1 MPIDKIIPRFLVSDK
16 DERLLKEGA
25 MTDAL
30 NVTISEDGK
39 GTEGVLKNVKGTNPV
54 NAFDPSHQIAD
65 ADPITAIGQVSDP
78 QRGFIYY
85 FVADDSNGNQHAI
98 YQHDTSTNTY
108 KIVAKG
114 SAFGF
119 QSGGFIKA
127 DLVNGD
133 FARDGSIE
141 TIIYFTD
148 NNNIPRKIN
157 VDRALAGEY
166 GLTSTSTYHFS
177 LSAMRASLNT
187 CPVVRFE
194 TDESITQNGFIDDY
208 FQFAT
213 QLLYI
218 DGEESAISPYSEL
231 TVPSIVFNKT
241 LDSKATSRTF
251 QNVCVINPK
260 YKREIVNT
268 NANGFNVDENRVQP
282 STGIPDVE
290 FIRLLARRGSTGP
303 FFIIDDLPVSSNK
316 SKEVYGETRNVWN
329 HTTGEYKFYNDI
341 IKSFVETSLVDKMYD
356 NVPQKAQGQS
366 IVGNRLIY
374 SNYVEGYA
382 NGDEDGNP
390 VKAKVSVDYFPP
402 GTTLSEGG
410 TGTVFDEGG
419 TATNGDIVFDI
430 KKQISWPNGA
440 TATDT
445 VPAGSLIS
453 LSARWSPEG
462 TVKGTTTDGIVSV
475 NFFVQGIGAFVAGLC
490 PSGFSSASDDFHIG
504 DQGPN
509 GGNQL
514 DLNIPISADFRL
526 DQDMTLDAIAE
537 EFKSLISPQEV
548 TIEYDH
554 SNPTPGVGDDV
565 FGFRVTDAL
574 SSTLSNGDFLQVN
587 AANIRIT
594 FAFDDISDPT
604 ANDGSFVIKPYIKKI
619 IFTEVFFL
627 GTGAAPFGY
636 PPNLLSET
644 EIEALHTMNAGSTP
658 LSQNDQTFAISNQ
671 TAYIASSLIDV
682 STEVNYSTFK
692 AGCSHDFGVVYY
704 DRYNRSG
711 FVNEIGSAYVTPL
724 SQRASGKEGRAEI
737 KVTMDCN
744 PPPWAAKWQLVY
756 GGISS
761 FSDFFQYTTGGGYV
775 PTQPG
780 GTGNTFDPDEDKR
793 EVYVSLK
800 TLDLYRSEKSA
811 NRNYSFTE
819 GDILRVVS
827 YVDNSGTRIFPSSN
841 DPNKPIEFNVLRV
854 EVLGDS
860 DNPIQLHN
868 PIEDDQKGTF
878 LVLGAPE
885 VSSGVKIL
893 NSSGTQTGLKY
904 DGFDWFSISE
914 SLDFNGTLNFP
925 YPDGNASSG
934 NNYWGQQC
942 IVEILTP
949 SRSTENKVY
958 YEIGEPHDIFTVGSN
973 PERFVTYSTKHGP
986 PITTRNGDTFLRLV
1000 ACKTPILSDPA
1011 NVNWSIGTNNTNTP
1025 TGDGSIRDVENFDY
1039 VDLEIESL
1047 QVSDTSYT
1055 KDWSK
1060 GRAHSVF
1067 KDAAANIYKNGLVY
1081 GDAYVEGNKQLSYSS
1096 FNPSLGNFETLDIKF
1111 GSIEYIGN
1119 YNDDLAAL
1127 QENKMCLIPVN
1138 KNILEYAS
1146 GSSDVAVSTN
1156 VLGQRRYS
1164 SGDYGSGGHPEAVII
1179 QDNTIYFVDESRQA
1193 VLSLTGGQ
1201 LVPISEK
1208 NMSSFF
1214 ENFFTTGHTKYVS
1227 GYDPRDNTYYLTGIG
1242 GSSPIYK
1249 TVGYDAARGGWQSRY
1264 SFRPDLYANQNNM
1277 LYSAKYVDATTDLI
1291 FHEHSDFADHNTFYG
1306 TKAKSEV
1313 QVVSKLSP
1321 SRVKVFNAISY
1332 EGDSNAWEMS
1342 TGATTSL
1349 NQTSGIIHDAAG
1361 SDTPKFVEKEGAYYA
1376 AMPKDTAVKYVYAG
1390 TFDSVSSN
1398 DITVTDIAR
1407 LDRFPFFLD
1416 QTPLY
1421 YLSGGT
1427 YNTVSTNPAAST
1439 VTGFNLSAST
1449 ITTTVAAGNPSNGDK
1464 LFFQVSTDGDAMR
1477 GSFMKVTLT
1486 LPTIAS
1492 PAEQELYC
1500 INTHIT
1506 DSKSHHPLGQ

>member
-1 MPIDKIIPRFLVSDK
+1 MPIDKMIPRFLVSDE

-30 NVTISEDGK
+30 NVTISEDGA
-39 GTEGVLKNVKGTNPV
+39 GSEGVIKNVKGT
-54 NAFDPSHQIAD
+54 IAGSVVSGSELTD
-65 ADPITAIGQVSDP
+65 SDDVTVIGQVSDP
-78 QRGFIYY
+78 QRGFIYF
-85 FVADDSNGNQHAI
+85 FVADDSGASEHAI
-98 YQHDTSTNTY
+98 YQYNTGTDTY
-108 KIVAKG
+108 KVVAKG
-114 SAFGF
+114 SGFGF
-119 QSGGFIKA
+119 QSGGFIKV
-127 DLVNGD
+127 DLVSGD
-133 FARDGSIE
+133 FARDGSTE

-187 CPVVRFE
+187 CPVVKFE
-194 TDESITQNGFIDDY
+194 TDESVTQNGFIDDY

-231 TVPSIVFNKT
+231 FVPSIVFNKT
-241 LDSKATSRTF
+241 LNSKATSRTF

-268 NANGFNVDENRVQP
+268 NADGFNVNESKVQP

-290 FIRLLARRGSTGP
+290 SIRLLARRGSTGP
-303 FFIIDDLPVSSNK
+303 FFIIDDLPVSSSK
-316 SKEVYGETRNVWN
+316 SKEVYGETKNVWN
-329 HTTGEYKFYNDI
+329 HITGEYKFYNDI

-366 IVGNRLIY
+366 IVGNRLMY
-374 SNYVEGYA
+374 SNYLEGYA
-382 NGDEDGNP
+382 NGDENGDP
-390 VKAKVSVDYFPP
+390 VEAKVSVNYFPP
-402 GTTLSEGG
+402 GVTLSDGA
-410 TGTVFDEGG
+410 TGNVFDEGG
-419 TATNGDIVFDI
+419 AASNGDILFDI
-430 KKQISWPNGA
+430 KKQISWPNGS
-440 TATDT
+440 TATDI
-445 VPAGSLIS
+445 VPAGSLVS
-453 LSARWSPEG
+453 VSARWSPEG
-462 TVKGTTTDGIVSV
+462 SVKGATADGIVSID
-475 NFFVQGIGAFVAGLC
+475 FFLQGIGVFVAGLC
-490 PSGFSSASDDFHIG
+490 PSGFFGDSEDFHPG
-504 DQGPN
+504 DQGGF
-509 GGNQL
+509 GGGQL
-514 DLNIPISADFRL
+514 DLNIPIAASFRL
-526 DQDMTLDAIAE
+526 DQDMTLNAVAE
-537 EFKSLISPQEV
+537 ELKSLISPQEV
-548 TIEYDH
+548 TFEYDH
-554 SNPTPGVGDDV
+554 SNPQPQAGDNV

-574 SSTLSNGDFLQVN
+574 SSSLNNDDFLQVSE
-587 AANIRIT
+587 ANIKIT

-604 ANDGSFVIKPYIKKI
+604 ADDGSFVIKPYIKKI
-619 IFTEVFFL
+619 IFTDIFFQ
-627 GTGAAPFGY
+627 GAYSQFIGY
-636 PPNLLSET
+636 PNSLLSET
-644 EIEALHTMNAGSTP
+644 AIESLHTMNAVSSP
-658 LSQNDQTFAISNQ
+658 LSQNDQNFTISN
-671 TAYIASSLIDV
+671 TTDYISSSLIDV

-744 PPPWAAKWQLVY
+744 PPSWAAKWQLVY

-775 PTQPG
+775 PTQTG
-780 GTGNTFDPDEDKR
+780 GTSNTFDPDEDKR

-811 NRNYSFTE
+811 NRDYSFTE

-827 YVDNSGTRIFPSSN
+827 YVDNNGNRIFPSSN

-878 LVLGAPE
+878 LVLSAPE

-893 NSSGTQTGLKY
+893 NSSGVETGLKY
-904 DGFDWFSISE
+904 DGFDWFSVAE
-914 SLDFNGTLNFP
+914 SLDFNSALNFS
-925 YPDGNASSG
+925 YPDGSPSTG

-949 SRSTENKVY
+949 SKSTENKVY
-958 YEIGEPHDIFTVGSN
+958 YEIGEPHDIFNIGN
-973 PERFVTYSTKHGP
+973 DPERFGTTYSTKHGP

-1000 ACKTPILSDPA
+1000 ACKTPILLNPA
-1011 NVNWSIGTNNTNTP
+1011 TNNWSIGTDNINTP
-1025 TGDGSIRDVENFDY
+1025 TGNGSIRDVENFDY
-1039 VDLEIESL
+1039 LDLEVESL
-1047 QVSDTSYT
+1047 QIEDASYT

-1060 GRAHSVF
+1060 GRPHSVF

-1111 GSIEYIGN
+1111 GSIEYIGS
-1119 YNDDLAAL
+1119 YNDDLVAL

-1146 GSSDVAVSTN
+1146 GSADVAVSTN

-1164 SGDYGSGGHPEAVII
+1164 SGDYGCGGHPEAVLI
-1179 QDNTIYFVDESRQA
+1179 QDNNVYFVDESRQA
-1193 VLSLTGGQ
+1193 VCSLTGGQ

-1208 NMSSFF
+1208 GMSSFF
-1214 ENFFTTGHTKYVS
+1214 EGFFASGATGYVS
-1227 GYDPRDNTYYLTGIG
+1227 GYDPRDNTYCITRK
-1242 GSSPIYK
+1242 GSNED
-1249 TVGYDAARGGWQSRY
+1249 TVGYDAARGVWQSRY
-1264 SFRPDLYANQNNM
+1264 SFKPDLYANQNNM
-1277 LYSAKYVDATTDLI
+1277 LYSAKHTSGDNLFWKHDSSTYN
-1291 FHEHSDFADHNTFYG
+1291 SFYG
-1306 TKAKSEV
+1306 TGYPSEF

-1321 SRVKVFNAISY
+1321 SRVKVFSAISY
-1332 EGDSNAWEMS
+1332 EGDSSAWTMS
-1342 TGATTSL
+1342 TAATTDL
-1349 NQTSGIIHDAAG
+1349 GQTSGTITSWSEREG
-1361 SDTPKFVEKEGAYYA
+1361 SYYA
-1376 AMPKDTAVKYVYAG
+1376 SMPRDRSSNSNSQKIFLGSLTDSGDNLTFTSTIRLDRQPIPLGNQTITQPSPSSPTTLNIASVSGNTITFNEDASGTAGDTYLILDPSTNG
-1390 TFDSVSSN
+1390 DSMRGHWMQIKIENSSN
-1398 DITVTDIAR
+1398 D
-1407 LDRFPFFLD
+1407 
-1416 QTPLY
+1416 
-1421 YLSGGT
+1421 
-1427 YNTVSTNPAAST
+1427 
-1439 VTGFNLSAST
+1439 
-1449 ITTTVAAGNPSNGDK
+1449 K
-1464 LFFQVSTDGDAMR
+1464 H
-1477 GSFMKVTLT
+1477 
-1486 LPTIAS
+1486 
-1492 PAEQELYC
+1492 ELYC